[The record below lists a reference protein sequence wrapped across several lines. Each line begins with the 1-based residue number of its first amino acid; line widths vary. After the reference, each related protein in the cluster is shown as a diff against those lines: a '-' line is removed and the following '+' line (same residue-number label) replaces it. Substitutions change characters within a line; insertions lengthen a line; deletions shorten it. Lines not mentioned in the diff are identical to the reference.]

1 MTGMVAVARPAASP
15 RYIAPFVALPW
26 QVPPWRDTSST
37 ILLTGSAG
45 GGKSRVAAEKLHGFC
60 LKYPGAMALVLR
72 KVKVSM
78 TSGAVLMIARKI
90 IGQDVHVRHL
100 PSKSR
105 FEYSNGSILAYAG
118 LEDENQRDRLKSIG
132 QDGAVDIAWMEEA
145 TEFEEADFNALLARM
160 RGKAAPWR
168 QIVLSTNPDTPLH
181 WIYRRLIQN
190 HEANVYYS
198 AANDN
203 PYNPADYQTTLAK
216 LTGVDADRL
225 VLGKWVQATGLIFD
239 VWLDAGPGSN
249 VTDAAEYV
257 PDGGRVLW
265 AVDDGYAGTMDPTTQ
280 TYTAESHPR
289 AFLLCQQRPTG
300 QLCVFAESYAIKT
313 LEDDQIAQVL
323 ALPYPLPDAAAVD
336 KSAAQLKGRIW
347 NAGIQTLGGPASV
360 EESIKNLRRMLAP
373 DTNGV
378 RGILVHPRCRHLRA
392 EMASYRRDSSGA
404 IVKAF
409 DHGVDALRYLAW
421 PLRYES

>member
-1 MTGMVAVARPAASP
+1 MTGMQPHRQPNSYRP
-15 RYIAPFVALPW
+15 IAPFEALNW
-26 QVPPWRDTSST
+26 QVPPWRDTSSVV
-37 ILLTGSAG
+37 LLTGSAG

-60 LKYPGAMALVLR
+60 LRYPGAMALVLR

-78 TSGAVLMIARKI
+78 TSGAVLMLARKI
-90 IGQDVHVRHL
+90 IGDDRRVRHL

-168 QIVLSTNPDTPLH
+168 QILLTTNPDTPLH

-190 HEANVYYS
+190 NEAQVYYS

-203 PYNPADYQTTLAK
+203 PYNPADYQETLAK

-225 VLGKWVQATGLIFD
+225 VAGKWVQATGLIFD
-239 VWLDAGPGSN
+239 VWSDGPDDGN
-249 VTDAAEYV
+249 VTEAADYI
-257 PDGGRVLW
+257 PDGGRILW
-265 AVDDGYAGTMDPTTQ
+265 ALDDGYAGTLDPKTETF
-280 TYTAESHPR
+280 TAESHPR
-289 AFLLCQQRPTG
+289 AFLLVQQRPTG
-300 QLCVFAESYAIKT
+300 QLCVFAESYAVKT
-313 LEDDQIAQVL
+313 LEDDHIAEVL
-323 ALPYPLPDAAAVD
+323 ALSYPKPEAAAVD
-336 KSAAQLKGRIW
+336 KSAAQLKGRLW
-347 NAGIQTLGGPASV
+347 NVDIPTLPGPTSV
-360 EESIKNLRRMLAP
+360 EESIKNMRRMLAK
-373 DTNGV
+373 DSNGV
-378 RGILVHPRCRHLRA
+378 RGVLVHPRCRHLRS
-392 EMASYRRDSSGA
+392 EMASYRRDTDGG

-409 DHGVDALRYLAW
+409 DHGVDGLRYLCW

>member
-1 MTGMVAVARPAASP
+1 MHATHSP
-15 RYIAPFVALPW
+15 RYIAPFMALPW
-26 QVPPWRDTSST
+26 QLLPWRDTSSV

-90 IGQDVHVRHL
+90 IGDDRHVRHL

-190 HEANVYYS
+190 QEAAVYYS
-198 AANDN
+198 AAVDN
-203 PYNPADYQTTLAK
+203 PYNPADYQATLGK

-225 VLGKWVQATGLIFD
+225 VAGKWVQATGIIFD
-239 VWLDAGPGSN
+239 VWSDGPDDGN
-249 VTDAAEYV
+249 VSESAEYI

-265 AVDDGYAGTMDPTTQ
+265 WIDDGYTGQLDQTTQ

-289 AFLLCQQRPTG
+289 VFLLVQQRPNG
-300 QLCVFAESYAIKT
+300 QLCVFAESYAVKM
-313 LEDDQIAQVL
+313 LEDEHISEVL
-323 ALPYPLPDAAAVD
+323 ALPYPLPEAAAVD

-347 NAGIQTLGGPASV
+347 NAGIQTLAGPTSV
-360 EESIKNLRRMLAP
+360 EESIKNMRRMLAK
-373 DTNGV
+373 DSNGR
-378 RGILVHPRCRHLRA
+378 RGVLVHPRCRHFRS
-392 EMASYRRDSSGA
+392 EMTSYRRDGDGK

-409 DHGVDALRYLAW
+409 DHGPDAARYGCW
-421 PLRYES
+421 SLRYEQ

>member
-1 MTGMVAVARPAASP
+1 MVASPRQATSP
-15 RYIAPFVALPW
+15 RYIAPFAALPW
-26 QVPPWRDTSST
+26 QVPPWRDTSSVV
-37 ILLTGSAG
+37 LLTGSAG

-90 IGQDVHVRHL
+90 IGDDRNVRHL

-105 FEYSNGSILAYAG
+105 FEYRNGSILAYAG
-118 LEDENQRDRLKSIG
+118 LEDESQRDRLKSIG

-168 QIVLSTNPDTPLH
+168 QIILSTNPDTPLH
-181 WIYRRLIQN
+181 WIYRRLMQN

-203 PYNPADYQTTLAK
+203 PYNPNDYATTLAK

-225 VLGKWVQATGLIFD
+225 VAGKWVQATGLIFD
-239 VWLDAGPGSN
+239 VWLDAGDDGN
-249 VTDAAEYV
+249 VTEAAEYV
-257 PDGGRVLW
+257 PGGGRLLW
-265 AVDDGYAGTMDPTTQ
+265 AVDDGYAGAMDETTK
-280 TYTAESHPR
+280 TFTAESHPR

-313 LEDDQIAQVL
+313 LEDDQIADVL
-323 ALPYPLPDAAAVD
+323 DMPYPKPDAAAVD

-347 NAGIQTLGGPASV
+347 NAGIATLTGPNSV
-360 EESIKNLRRMLAP
+360 EESIKNLRRMLAA

-378 RGILVHPRCRHLRA
+378 RGILVHPRCRHLRS
-392 EMASYRRDSSGA
+392 EMASYRRDASGA
-404 IVKAF
+404 IVKQF
-409 DHGVDALRYLAW
+409 DHGVDALRYICW
-421 PLRYES
+421 SLRYE